1 MSVSVG
7 SATCIP
13 FPTPKT
19 SGHSVTGAFCPP
31 VERGRLCPGD
41 TLRWLAVRLACLLWG
56 PTYAC
61 PCPGA
66 PHSTPGLAQGLGPGD
81 PEYTDGRTPWAL
93 LYSDVQVLLWGC
105 YVRDTLGLWFWTL
118 GDLDKD
124 VNDFSL
130 KRLVWA

>member
-1 MSVSVG
+1 MRAPVL
-7 SATCIP
+7 AH
-13 FPTPKT
+13 PTPPR
-19 SGHSVTGAFCPP
+19 GWHRAWAP
-31 VERGRLCPGD
+31 VILN
-41 TLRWLAVRLACLLWG
+41 
-56 PTYAC
+56 
-61 PCPGA
+61 
-66 PHSTPGLAQGLGPGD
+66 
-81 PEYTDGRTPWAL
+81 TDGRTPWAL